1 MIDVKRVLDAL
12 VGGSGQGGAARPQ
25 GLQDVSRLIE
35 QALGSVRQNG
45 FAATAQQ
52 VFGQATGGLADAA
65 RQINQGT
72 GGVGASVDQAVAQ
85 AAGVGST
92 DELAQKARD
101 FVGQN
106 PGAASAAAAGLAG
119 LLLSSRQGRGLAGN
133 LAGVGALALIG
144 GLAYR
149 AFQNHQAGR
158 PLLDAGAP
166 DPAASAPQPAA
177 VAAPPKP
184 LPPPPSFDPAAFDP
198 ASATEDDAI
207 LYLRAMV
214 AAATADGEVTPD
226 ERERILGAVTR
237 AGLSPDAARWL
248 DGEIAA
254 PLTVDDIADRVQTPE
269 KAAQVYAAARLAI
282 DPDTL
287 QEREF
292 LRQLAEALDLDPGLR
307 GHIDET
313 VAGVTARR

>member
-12 VGGSGQGGAARPQ
+12 VGGSGQGGAQPPQ

-35 QALGSVRQNG
+35 QALGSVRQSG

-52 VFGQATGGLADAA
+52 VFGQAAGGLTDAA
-65 RQINQGT
+65 RQIDQKT
-72 GGVGASVDQAVAQ
+72 GGVGASVDQAVAR
-85 AAGVGST
+85 ATGVGST

-101 FVGQN
+101 YVGQN

-166 DPAASAPQPAA
+166 DAASAPQPAA
-177 VAAPPKP
+177 VAPPPKP

-292 LRQLAEALDLDPGLR
+292 LRQLAEALDLDAGLQ
-307 GHIDET
+307 GHIDDA
-313 VAGVTARR
+313 VAGVKVAG

>member
-12 VGGSGQGGAARPQ
+12 VGGAGQGGAGRPQ

-35 QALGSVRQNG
+35 QALGSVRQSG

-52 VFGQATGGLADAA
+52 VFGQAAGGLTDAA
-65 RQINQGT
+65 RQIDQKT
-72 GGVGASVDQAVAQ
+72 GGVGASVDQAVAR
-85 AAGVGST
+85 ATGVGST

-101 FVGQN
+101 YVGQN

-158 PLLDAGAP
+158 SLLDAGAP

-177 VAAPPKP
+177 APPGA
-184 LPPPPSFDPAAFDP
+184 LPSPPSFDAAAFDP

-226 ERERILGAVTR
+226 ERARILGAVTR

-292 LRQLAEALDLDPGLR
+292 LRQLAEALDLDAGLR
-307 GHIDET
+307 GHIDDT
-313 VAGVTARR
+313 VAGVKVAG